1 MELRIDFY
9 GKEKIAIQM
18 GFSGRYPFPEN
29 ETSELFLFTC
39 FTLRQLHNLGQH
51 PVPQALAGF
60 LVSDTYISKA
70 FQNNRGLP
78 KGSELIS
85 ALRYY
90 AVAVVAKSKGP
101 EASYSV
107 NKMLSKEMEYNDAI
121 MEALDS
127 NIIAKVPKLVEHA
140 GKGDKSFEVT
150 LPPFLLKM
158 NGFGI
163 FSQDTSH
170 HSFHSV
176 ISLIHFLE
184 LKHPNDQNYQ
194 AHLIAAAKNCGTAYI
209 FKLITGDQ
217 VALAKEIIDSLG
229 IS

>member
-1 MELRIDFY
+1 VELRIDFY
-9 GKEKIAIQM
+9 GKEKVAIQM

-29 ETSELFLFTC
+29 EISELFLFTC
-39 FTLRQLHNLGQH
+39 FTLRQLQNLGQH

-60 LVSDTYISKA
+60 LVSDTCISKV
-70 FQNNRGLP
+70 FQNNLVLP
-78 KGSELIS
+78 KGAELIS
-85 ALRYY
+85 TLRYH
-90 AVAVVAKSKGP
+90 AVAVVTKSKGP

-107 NKMLSKEMEYNDAI
+107 NKMLSKEMEYNDSI
-121 MEALDS
+121 MEALDR
-127 NIIAKVPKLVEHA
+127 NIITKVPKLVEYS

-150 LPPFLLKM
+150 LPPFWLKM

-176 ISLIHFLE
+176 ISLIRFLT

-194 AHLIAAAKNCGTAYI
+194 DHLIAAAKNCGTAYV

-217 VALAKEIIDSLG
+217 VALAKQIVDSLG